1 MEPGTFANLV
11 DGNQIPQ
18 LYAGIFTAVSKSFE
32 VDQQPGHLILV
43 TGVRR
48 VTPAEQ
54 KRRVHLCIGIIKV
67 LRGDL
72 KWSLTRIVDH
82 LPKYLRA
89 ELDGTPWEPAA
100 RAGLWTTG

>member
-1 MEPGTFANLV
+1 MEPGVFANLV
-11 DGNQIPQ
+11 EGNQIPK
-18 LYAGIFTAVSKSFE
+18 LVAGISAAVSKSFD

-48 VTPAEQ
+48 VTKEETD
-54 KRRVHLCIGIIKV
+54 RRVKICVGIFKV

-72 KWSLTRIVDH
+72 KWSLDRIVDH

-89 ELDGTPWEPAA
+89 ELDGTSWEPSA